1 MPQQGSVSLWDLV
14 RVINMLILIK
24 LLRVITTQFKAMY
37 IVTSTI
43 YDLIRNL
50 KAFAGLLAVRRHQ
63 TRITQVRNSVTIQDV
78 PVLLS

>member
-1 MPQQGSVSLWDLV
+1 MSLWDLV

-50 KAFAGLLAVRRHQ
+50 KAFAGLLAVSRWSLCYESPASSLKVSRRLVSC
-63 TRITQVRNSVTIQDV
+63 TCETV
-78 PVLLS
+78 